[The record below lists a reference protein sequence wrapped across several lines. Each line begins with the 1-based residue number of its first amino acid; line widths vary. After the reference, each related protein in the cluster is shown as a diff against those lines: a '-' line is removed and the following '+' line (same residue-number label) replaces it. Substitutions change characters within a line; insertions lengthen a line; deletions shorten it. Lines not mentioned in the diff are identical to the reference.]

1 MKGIIAALLVFSST
15 NLVAQAADTG
25 GYLFGG
31 LTVPWQQGAT
41 TDEFRIYLAA
51 PGGWSAGWFL
61 GGGTRVTRLLSVE
74 AELRRSGMMEQIEPG
89 RYSITY
95 SARRR
100 DTMIGIGARAHLSL
114 SDQLAFEPLGL
125 FEFVREESW
134 LAQRQEVPGLPPVG
148 DLTDHVP
155 FVNSWGRALAGG
167 ADIRIGGGQVALL
180 SGFRVHRFWRSQS
193 EESSTTWPGGVSRW
207 GVDIT
212 LGVRADF

>member
-1 MKGIIAALLVFSST
+1 MRGIIAALLVFSST
-15 NLVAQAADTG
+15 NLVAEAAETN

-31 LTVPWQQGAT
+31 LAVPWEQGAI
-41 TDEFRIYLAA
+41 TDEGRTYLTA

-61 GGGTRVTRLLSVE
+61 GGGTHVAGPLSVE
-74 AELRRSGMMEQIEPG
+74 AELRRSGILEQIETS

-100 DTMIGIGARAHLSL
+100 DTMIGLGARIHVPI
-114 SDQLAFEPLGL
+114 SDSIAFEPIGM

-134 LAQRQEVPGLPPVG
+134 LAQRQEIPGLPPVG
-148 DLTDHVP
+148 DLADHTP

-167 ADIRIGGGQVALL
+167 ADIRVGGNRVALQ
-180 SGFRVHRFWRSQS
+180 SGFRVHHFWRSQS
-193 EESSTTWPGGVSRW
+193 DGSSTWPGGVSRW
-207 GVDIT
+207 GVEIA